1 MEFIFKLD
9 FGWCVGGGS
18 WVSCYYEQK
27 GKYTH
32 IEILTLI
39 SIETYISPI
48 ISPPVKFVGRD
59 FWHLGQAY
67 GTKWGAIGNISGNK
81 LGTWWTMVGN
91 PLRALIGTHWELG
104 GNILGTASTQKVQHY
119 PPSPKWKKKKKK
131 TLGLLVACDNSSIG
145 WKEIFSSSPIWA

>member
-1 MEFIFKLD
+1 MEFVFKLD
-9 FGWCVGGGS
+9 FGWCGGGGS
-18 WVSCYYEQK
+18 WVSCHYEQK

-48 ISPPVKFVGRD
+48 ISPPAKFVGRD
-59 FWHLGQAY
+59 FWHLGQAH
-67 GTKWGAIGNISGNK
+67 GTKWGAIGNIWGNK

-91 PLRALIGTHWELG
+91 ALRTLIGTHWEQQEPKKF
-104 GNILGTASTQKVQHY
+104 NITQ
-119 PPSPKWKKKKKK
+119 PPQKKNFKK
-131 TLGLLVACDNSSIG
+131 TLALLGACDNSSIG